1 MRLLR
6 FFCCLMVLL
15 SVCLWGSKFVARFPA
30 KMDLAVNLELS
41 ADVFPRQSG
50 FGGFYDCCLD

>member
-1 MRLLR
+1 MRRLR

-15 SVCLWGSKFVARFPA
+15 SGLGFEFVVRLPV

-41 ADVFPRQSG
+41 ADIFPRQSG